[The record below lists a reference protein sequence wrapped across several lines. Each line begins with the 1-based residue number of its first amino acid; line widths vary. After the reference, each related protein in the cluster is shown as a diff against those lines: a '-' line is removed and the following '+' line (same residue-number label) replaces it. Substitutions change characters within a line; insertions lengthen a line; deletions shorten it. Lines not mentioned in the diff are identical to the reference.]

1 MNTNGIGNS
10 YAAQEAA
17 AQAVAANGKTKSTEK
32 ANRPFGQK
40 EIGKPQLSEKAQKY
54 YEKLKKKYSNMEFIL
69 VSADM
74 KEEAEANIGKY
85 ASNKNLI
92 VLIDDEKIEKMAEDE
107 AYRKKYEG
115 ILDNAT
121 NKFAQMKTSLG
132 KNADSVKAYGM
143 KFDDHGNASFFAVI
157 DKSLT
162 AQRERIQNKREQK
175 AEDKKNADKKAAAK
189 EKQEKLQE
197 WKSRPEDMVTVEA
210 STWDELLQKITET
223 VTMGRSDMV
232 QTPSEAMVGQQFDY
246 TI

>member
-17 AQAVAANGKTKSTEK
+17 SQAAAANDKTKGAGR

-40 EIGKPQLSEKAQKY
+40 EIGTPQLSEKAQKY
-54 YEKLKKKYSNMEFIL
+54 YEKLKKKYANMEFIL

-85 ASNKNLI
+85 ASNKSLI

-121 NKFAQMKTSLG
+121 DKFAQMKASLG

-157 DKSLT
+157 DKSL
-162 AQRERIQNKREQK
+162 ASQRERIQNRREQQ
-175 AEDKKNADKKAAAK
+175 AEDRKEAEKKAAK
-189 EKQEKLQE
+189 EKLQD
-197 WKSRPEDMVTVEA
+197 WQGRPEDMVTVEA
-210 STWDELLQKITET
+210 SSWDELLQKINET
-223 VTMGRSDMV
+223 VAKSRSDLV